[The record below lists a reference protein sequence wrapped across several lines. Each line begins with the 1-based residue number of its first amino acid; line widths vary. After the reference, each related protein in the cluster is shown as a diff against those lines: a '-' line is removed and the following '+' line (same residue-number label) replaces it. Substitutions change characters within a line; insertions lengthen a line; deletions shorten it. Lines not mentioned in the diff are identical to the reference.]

1 MDCSIGTLAA
11 SALNA
16 TEPDAR
22 SPSSEQLMARIIL
35 GSYFVRYPVGGN
47 LSWVLQYLLGFR
59 MLGHDVYVV
68 EKSGY
73 VHSCFDPDRNEMTDD
88 CSYGARAVHGL
99 LSRFDLGDRWCYID
113 ATGAYHGLGRERLLK
128 LLGSCDLFI
137 EMAHTHEAW
146 HEESA
151 QAKVRIVID
160 ADPGFGQIW
169 FAERRDEGILSP
181 AFDYDAYFTMG
192 RNVGTPSSSSPTGG
206 LHWRPLF
213 PPVATAL
220 WASSQPADGSLFTT
234 VMNWRSYADAEY
246 GGKTYGHKAL
256 EFEAFASLPRRTATP
271 LEIAVSGRD
280 VPRARLE
287 RLGWRLRDGRLA
299 TRTFD
304 DYVAYIQSSKGEFTV
319 CKNGFVAM
327 ATGWF
332 SERSA
337 LYLAN
342 GRPVVMQD
350 TGFSSHLPCG
360 RGLFAVRDVDEAAE
374 AIARIDADYD
384 EHARGARE
392 IAEEF
397 LSATKVLRALL
408 AELGIG

>member
-1 MDCSIGTLAA
+1 
-11 SALNA
+11 
-16 TEPDAR
+16 
-22 SPSSEQLMARIIL
+22 MARIIL

-47 LSWVLQYLLGFR
+47 LSWVLQYLLGFHA
-59 MLGHDVYVV
+59 LGHDVYVV

-73 VHSCFDPDRNEMTDD
+73 EHSCFDPDRNEMTDD
-88 CSYGARAVHGL
+88 CSYGVHAVHEL

-113 ATGAYHGLGRERLLK
+113 AAGAYHGLGRERVQELFD
-128 LLGSCDLFI
+128 SCDLFI

-146 HEESA
+146 HDESA
-151 QAKVRIVID
+151 QAELRVVVD

-169 FAERRDEGILSP
+169 FDERMQAATLSP

-206 LHWRPLF
+206 LRWRPLL
-213 PPVATAL
+213 PPVATEL
-220 WASSQPADGSLFTT
+220 FSSSPPAEGSVFTT

-246 GGKTYGHKAL
+246 GGRTYGHKAL
-256 EFEAFASLPRRTATP
+256 EFEAFASLPRLTTTP
-271 LEIAVSGRD
+271 LEIALSGRD

-287 RLGWRLRDGRLA
+287 RLGWRVRDGRLV
-299 TRTFD
+299 TSTFD
-304 DYVAYIQSSKGEFTV
+304 DYVSYIRSSKGEFTV

-327 ATGWF
+327 QTGWF

-337 LYLAN
+337 VYLAN

-374 AIARIDADYD
+374 AIARIDADYE

-397 LSATKVLRALL
+397 LSARKVLGGMLT
-408 AELGIG
+408 ELGIA